1 MSVVPT
7 LKWLPLIPASPAGLK
22 KMAEPSAHGRAAATP
37 ARPMVQVFCSYTP
50 NPCANSGAG
59 GAETSGG
66 APASSN
72 NTKRRI
78 TCSPRGRIEG
88 DGESGRDTVA
98 LPRIIVKPMSRPAID
113 FFRDALGEPPRTVAS
128 APGRVNLI
136 GEHTDYNG
144 GPVLPIAIAAR
155 TTVAVG
161 PRAPR
166 ESGVLEAGSTRVK
179 QVIPVKRQEKL
190 PTGWAAYVGGV
201 VPELWSLAVVP

>member
-50 NPCANSGAG
+50 NPCASSGAG
-59 GAETSGG
+59 GAETSER

-78 TCSPRGRIEG
+78 TCSPRGRIEV

-113 FFRDALGEPPRTVAS
+113 FFRDAFGEPPRAVAS

-144 GPVLPIAIAAR
+144 GPVLPIAIAQR

-161 PRAPR
+161 PGAPR
-166 ESGVLEAGSTRVK
+166 GPGVLEAVSPQFRGGARV
-179 QVIPVKRQEKL
+179 QWPEELSQRLVAV
-190 PTGWAAYVGGV
+190 VGGV
-201 VPELWSLAVVP
+201 V